1 MSNRGLVLNMTRFP
15 IRGGN
20 WNNAGNAGLA
30 ALNLNNSR
38 ANANSNIGFRPASDQ
53 ISQARSGTAK
63 AVPPAPDRKDARS
76 SADAERHFQR
86 CARGTQGEA
95 CAAITFTRVSLWP
108 IR

>member
-15 IRGGN
+15 LRGGN

-53 ISQARSGTAK
+53 ISQARSGA
-63 AVPPAPDRKDARS
+63 AMAAPPVPDRKDARS
-76 SADAERHFQR
+76 SANAERPFQR
-86 CARGTQGEA
+86 CARGTQREA
-95 CAAITFTRVSLWP
+95 CAAIIFPKESL
-108 IR
+108 